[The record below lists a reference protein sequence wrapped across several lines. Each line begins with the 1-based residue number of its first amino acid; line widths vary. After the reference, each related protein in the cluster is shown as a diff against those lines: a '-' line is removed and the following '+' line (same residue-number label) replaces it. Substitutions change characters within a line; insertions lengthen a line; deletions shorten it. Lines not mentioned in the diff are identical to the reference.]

1 MRLEHLTETA
11 PRVLDLSEDEANVV
25 VAAGRRLAGSGEF
38 WGRVAEG
45 DSPAERTV
53 IRADRLSPGRY
64 RVTVVE
70 AVGIVAL
77 PTLQLIVA
85 PKIPPAHFSYL
96 LRRSPAIP
104 RLDDQQAAAA
114 ESPELWDLV
123 ATWFVAALERLLRQG
138 LVADYEEHREELPYV
153 RGALQALET
162 ANAYYQGRVSFSCL
176 FDEFALDSPMNRVL
190 RAAAATVASAP
201 VLKPELRRRARR
213 ALSRFMDVGDL
224 RPGDLYHLPERR
236 SAHYATGLQLA
247 RHVLA
252 ATGRTI
258 AAGSSPAWTFLIRT
272 PELIEA
278 AIRSILRRA
287 LSDLTGVEKSGRQLK
302 PSRLTLNPNLVF
314 GSLAVADVKYSML
327 SSDWNRTHLY
337 QAVAFATGYQVQ
349 RAGVFGFTSTG
360 STPPELQVG
369 RVHLR
374 AFTWHANEQV
384 APEVA
389 ETKLVNET
397 RTWIAAD
404 GEGRLTV

>member
-1 MRLEHLTETA
+1 
-11 PRVLDLSEDEANVV
+11 
-25 VAAGRRLAGSGEF
+25 
-38 WGRVAEG
+38 
-45 DSPAERTV
+45 
-53 IRADRLSPGRY
+53 
-64 RVTVVE
+64 
-70 AVGIVAL
+70 
-77 PTLQLIVA
+77 
-85 PKIPPAHFSYL
+85 
-96 LRRSPAIP
+96 
-104 RLDDQQAAAA
+104 
-114 ESPELWDLV
+114 
-123 ATWFVAALERLLRQG
+123 
-138 LVADYEEHREELPYV
+138 
-153 RGALQALET
+153 
-162 ANAYYQGRVSFSCL
+162 
-176 FDEFALDSPMNRVL
+176 
-190 RAAAATVASAP
+190 
-201 VLKPELRRRARR
+201 
-213 ALSRFMDVGDL
+213 MDVGDL

-302 PSRLTLNPNLVF
+302 PSRLTLNPDLVF

-374 AFTWHANEQV
+374 AVQCGGDGEPEWHANEQV
-384 APEVA
+384 APEAA